1 MKRIILAALTLALLT
16 SGCKVFK
23 SSKKNQAATAPQ
35 TEATSE
41 TKVFSVPA
49 PKPTVRDNPV
59 SDTMYE
65 TADKAATGTAAGKP
79 VSVRSENFTMSSED
93 QAAYGSKKFFVIVG
107 SFKSSDNAAKFKQ
120 ELTQQGF
127 KPIILHSE
135 TGMFR
140 VCVDSFN
147 DEASARSRV
156 QGIRTKYTKYADAWL
171 LIKK

>member
-1 MKRIILAALTLALLT
+1 MKRIILVALTLALLT

-23 SSKKNQAATAPQ
+23 SSKKNQATTAPQ
-35 TEATSE
+35 TEATSD

-65 TADKAATGTAAGKP
+65 TADKAANGTSTGKP
-79 VSVRSENFTMSSED
+79 VAVRSENFTLSSED
-93 QAAYGSKKFFVIVG
+93 QVAYGSKKFFVIVG
-107 SFKSSDNAAKFKQ
+107 SFKSSDNAGKFKQ

-147 DEASARSRV
+147 DETSARSRV

>member
-1 MKRIILAALTLALLT
+1 MKRIILVAFTLAFLT

-23 SSKKNQAATAPQ
+23 SKKSQAAPK
-35 TEATSE
+35 TETSAE

-49 PKPTVRDNPV
+49 VRENPT

-65 TADKAATGTAAGKP
+65 TADKSVTGKP
-79 VSVRSENFTMSSED
+79 VSVRSENFTFSAED
-93 QAAYGSKKFFVIVG
+93 QAAYGSKSFFVIVG
-107 SFKSSDNAAKFKQ
+107 SFSSNENAGRFKQ
-120 ELTQQGF
+120 ELVQLGF

-135 TGMFR
+135 TGYYR

-147 DEASARSRV
+147 DEAAARNRV
-156 QGIRTKYTKYADAWL
+156 QKIRVEYPKYADSWL

>member
-1 MKRIILAALTLALLT
+1 MKRIILVAFTLALLT

-23 SSKKNQAATAPQ
+23 SSKKSQSPQ
-35 TEATSE
+35 TETTE

-49 PKPTVRDNPV
+49 PKNTIRENPV

-65 TADKAATGTAAGKP
+65 TADKPATGTPAAKP
-79 VSVRSENFTMSSED
+79 VSVRSEKFTMTSED
-93 QAAYGSKKFFVIVG
+93 QAAYGNKSYFVIVG
-107 SFKSSDNAAKFKQ
+107 SFSSNDNSGNFKQ
-120 ELTQQGF
+120 DLAMQGF

-135 TGMFR
+135 TGYYR

-147 DEASARSRV
+147 DEAAARSRV
-156 QGIRTKYTKYADAWL
+156 QRIRTEYPKYADSWL

>member
-1 MKRIILAALTLALLT
+1 MKRIILVALTLALLT

-23 SSKKNQAATAPQ
+23 SSKKNQATTPQ
-35 TEATSE
+35 TEASSE

-65 TADKAATGTAAGKP
+65 TADKAATGTTAGKP
-79 VSVRSENFTMSSED
+79 VSVRSESFTMSTED
-93 QAAYGSKKFFVIVG
+93 QAVYGSKKFFVIVG
-107 SFKSSDNAAKFKQ
+107 SFKSSDNAGKFKQ
-120 ELTQQGF
+120 ELAQQGF

>member
-1 MKRIILAALTLALLT
+1 MKRIILVALTLALLT

-23 SSKKNQAATAPQ
+23 SSKKNQATTAPQ
-35 TEATSE
+35 TEVTTE
-41 TKVFSVPA
+41 TKVFSVPT

-65 TADKAATGTAAGKP
+65 NADKAATATTNGKP
-79 VSVRSENFTMSSED
+79 VSVRSESFTLSSED
-93 QAAYGSKKFFVIVG
+93 QAIYGSKKYFLIVG
-107 SFKSSDNAAKFKQ
+107 SFKSGENAGKLKQ

-140 VCVDSFN
+140 VCIDSFN

>member
-1 MKRIILAALTLALLT
+1 MKRIILVAFTLALLT

-23 SSKKNQAATAPQ
+23 SSKKSQATAPQ
-35 TEATSE
+35 TETTTE

-49 PKPTVRDNPV
+49 PKNVVRENPV

-65 TADKAATGTAAGKP
+65 TADKPATGTPAAKP
-79 VSVRSENFTMSSED
+79 VSMRSEKFTMTTED
-93 QAAYGSKKFFVIVG
+93 QAAYGNKSYFVIVG
-107 SFKSSDNAAKFKQ
+107 SFSSNENAGKFKQ
-120 ELTQQGF
+120 ELVQQGF

-135 TGMFR
+135 TGYYR

-147 DEASARSRV
+147 DEASARTRV
-156 QGIRTKYTKYADAWL
+156 QNIRTKFPKYADSWL

>member
-1 MKRIILAALTLALLT
+1 MKRIILIAFTLALLM

-23 SSKKNQAATAPQ
+23 SSKKSEVAPKTETTA
-35 TEATSE
+35 E

-49 PKPTVRDNPV
+49 PKNTIRENPV

-65 TADKAATGTAAGKP
+65 TADKT
-79 VSVRSENFTMSSED
+79 VSMRSEKFTMSAED
-93 QAAYGSKKFFVIVG
+93 QTSYGSKSYFVIVG
-107 SFKSSDNAAKFKQ
+107 SYSSNENATRFKQ
-120 ELTQQGF
+120 ELVPLGF

-135 TGMFR
+135 SGYYR

-147 DEASARSRV
+147 DEAAARSSV
-156 QGIRTKYTKYADAWL
+156 QKIRTEYPKYADSWL

>member
-1 MKRIILAALTLALLT
+1 MKRVILIAFTLALLT

-23 SSKKNQAATAPQ
+23 SSKK
-35 TEATSE
+35 TEAPAPKTETTAE

-49 PKPTVRDNPV
+49 PKPAVRENPT

-65 TADKAATGTAAGKP
+65 PADKAEPTGKP
-79 VSVRSENFTMSSED
+79 VSVRSEKFTMTAED
-93 QAAYGSKKFFVIVG
+93 QAAYGNKNFFVIVG
-107 SFKSSDNAAKFKQ
+107 SFSSNENAGRFKQ
-120 ELTQQGF
+120 DLTAQGF

-135 TGMFR
+135 SGYYR
-140 VCVDSFN
+140 VCVDSFT

-156 QGIRTKYTKYADAWL
+156 QKIRTQYPKYADSWL

>member
-1 MKRIILAALTLALLT
+1 MKRIIFVALSLALLT

-23 SSKKNQAATAPQ
+23 SSKKSQTQATQ
-35 TEATSE
+35 TETTAE
-41 TKVFSVPA
+41 PKVFSVPA
-49 PKPTVRDNPV
+49 PKNTVRENPV

-65 TADKAATGTAAGKP
+65 TADKPATGTPDAKP
-79 VSVRSENFTMSSED
+79 VSIRSEKFTLSSED
-93 QAAYGSKKFFVIVG
+93 QAAYGSKSFFVIVG
-107 SFKSSDNAAKFKQ
+107 SFKSSENAGKFKQ
-120 ELTQQGF
+120 ELAQQGF

-147 DEASARSRV
+147 DETAARTRV
-156 QGIRTKYTKYADAWL
+156 QGIRTQYTKYADAWL